1 MKTNT
6 EDILFSIVIAT
17 YNRAQFIERAIDS
30 VFEQTYANWELIVID
45 DGSQDNTK
53 VKVLSYQ
60 DNRIKYQYQDNKG
73 RSEAR
78 NLGIELSTGQYISF
92 LDDDDYLL
100 SEYLQEFYTEISNRN
115 FTVAAFMCDQREI
128 NKQGKTLEAQKK
140 DFNENNSAKFIL
152 KYANNI
158 QPLCISKEILNE
170 EKFDSKYEIG
180 EDFHLLYRIALKY
193 AIYYFPKTL
202 CVYVNHDSMTME
214 RELKDSLYMT
224 NPYNRLD
231 VINYFFE
238 KHKDLLDKNNV
249 TTLLS
254 NKYNKIA
261 YFYAS
266 QAIKT
271 KHISYG
277 LKIIDSIK
285 WGGNKTLLIYYKF
298 SIYVRALIYGSI
310 SFFRIAG

>member
-17 YNRAQFIERAIDS
+17 YNRADFIERAIDS
-30 VFEQTYANWELIVID
+30 VLAQTYANLELIVID

-53 VKVLSYQ
+53 DKVLSYQ

-78 NLGIELSTGQYISF
+78 NLGIELSTGRYINF

-100 SEYLQEFYTEISNRN
+100 PDFLQEFYVAISNKK
-115 FTVAAFMCDQREI
+115 FPIAVFMCDQREI
-128 NKQGKTLEAQKK
+128 NNQGKTIEAQEK
-140 DFNENNSAKFIL
+140 DFIENNNAKFIL
-152 KYANNI
+152 KYAYNI
-158 QPLCISKEILNE
+158 QPLCISREILRE

-180 EDFHLLYRIALKY
+180 EDFHLLFRIVFKY
-193 AIYYFPKTL
+193 PIYYFPKTL

-214 RELKDSLYMT
+214 RELKDLLFMT
-224 NPYNRLD
+224 YPYNRLD

-271 KHISYG
+271 KHFSYG
-277 LKIIDSIK
+277 LKIINSIK
-285 WGGNKTLLIYYKF
+285 WEGNKLLFIYYKL
-298 SIYVRALIYGSI
+298 SIYVRALIYSI
-310 SFFRIAG
+310 VK